1 MNRRKFCRSLG
12 ISLFSLPF
20 LNHCNRVKAQRP
32 NFILMV
38 ADDMGWD
45 DLALHGNQIIETPH
59 LDNLGQESVRF
70 ERFYVNPVCAPTRA
84 SLLTGRHFLRT
95 GVSHV
100 HGGKDFLALD
110 EVTLADALKRGGYH
124 TGMWGK
130 WHSGKTEGYFPWQR
144 GFDTAFMADLYKHD
158 NSSGELNG
166 ERVEHQ
172 KWTTTVLVDYALD
185 FIETHQNTPFF
196 AYLPFLSCHAPL
208 KAVDSRIQK
217 YMQKGIS
224 HSLATIYAMVE
235 RIDVEVGRLLSRLQ
249 ELGIAKNTVVIFLSD
264 NGPAV
269 LNADLSDQ
277 DRKTRYVND
286 LRGHKGN
293 IWDNGVRSPLFVRW
307 PGHFKPSVVNRLVDA
322 CDLYPTLLDLA
333 GIEKPHSR
341 RMDGRSIKPYL
352 LGKMDELPPKLS
364 FNWANPAWPPTDRPW
379 TPEGIKDEYR
389 PVTPGQKKD
398 MDYQEQILSV
408 QNETYKLL
416 LNPGSI
422 DPMPACAEQGLCL
435 YNMEKDP
442 TQQHCVARDHP
453 RMVESLRASLA
464 DWWQSVLEEEN
475 SFSMPVFLVG
485 AGKSTVLA
493 YAPYDT
499 SPDVKSAFN
508 YSYHWT
514 KPGDFAV
521 YRIRV
526 IESGK
531 YRANLHYVSS
541 SLQNALVKIASEP
554 NSVVGHITHS
564 SRAHL
569 GELHL
574 NKGDQLLTLKILEP
588 GQSQHSVFDKLYT
601 IELKK

>member
-1 MNRRKFCRSLG
+1 MPQK
-12 ISLFSLPF
+12 
-20 LNHCNRVKAQRP
+20 P

-45 DLALHGNQIIETPH
+45 DLALHGNPVIETPN
-59 LDNLGQESVRF
+59 LDKLGQESVRF

-110 EVTLADALKRGGYH
+110 EVTIADALKKGGYH

-144 GFDTAFMADLYKHD
+144 GFDTAFMADLYKHE

-172 KWTTTVLVDYALD
+172 KWTTAVLMDYALD
-185 FIETHQNTPFF
+185 FIETHQNEPFF

-208 KAVDSRIQK
+208 KAEDSQTQK
-217 YMQKGIS
+217 YIQKGIS
-224 HSLATIYAMVE
+224 QPLATIYAMIG
-235 RIDVEVGRLLSRLQ
+235 RIDWEVGRLLGRLQ
-249 ELGIAKNTVVIFLSD
+249 ELNIAKNTVIIFLSD

-269 LNADLSDQ
+269 LNADLTDQ
-277 DRKTRYVND
+277 DRETRYVNE

-293 IWDNGVRSPLFVRW
+293 IWENGVRSPLFVHW
-307 PGHFKPSVVNRLVDA
+307 PGHLKPAVVTRLTDV

-333 GIEKPHSR
+333 AIENPHSR
-341 RMDGRSIKPYL
+341 PIDGRSLKPYL
-352 LGKMDELPPKLS
+352 FGKTDELPPKLS
-364 FNWANPAWPPTDRPW
+364 FNWANPAWPPTDQPW
-379 TPEGIKDEYR
+379 RPEGIRDEYR
-389 PVTPGQKKD
+389 PITPDQKEN
-398 MDYQEQILSV
+398 MDYRDQILSV
-408 QNETYKLL
+408 QNETHKLL
-416 LNPGSI
+416 LNPGTI
-422 DPMPACAEQGLCL
+422 DHIPECAENGLCL
-435 YNMEKDP
+435 YNMVTDP
-442 TQQHCVARDHP
+442 TQRNCVVGEHP

-475 SFSMPVFLVG
+475 SFNMPVFLVG
-485 AGKSTVLA
+485 GKKSTLLA
-493 YAPYDT
+493 YAPYDS

-514 KPGDFAV
+514 KAGDFAV
-521 YRIRV
+521 YRIQV
-526 IESGK
+526 KESGK
-531 YRANLHYVSS
+531 YHTSLHYIASAPK
-541 SLQNALVKIASEP
+541 NALVKLSSEP

-564 SRAHL
+564 SRAYL

-574 NKGDQLLTLKILEP
+574 NKGDQLLTLKLLDA
-588 GQSQHSVFDKLYT
+588 GQSQLSVFDKLYT
-601 IELKK
+601 IELQKGE